1 MSSSMKVIVIS
12 YIKRL
17 ELVIDDLIHNYEL
30 VIDDLIH
37 NYEIIYIESSNA
49 LKEIGS
55 FIID

>member
-1 MSSSMKVIVIS
+1 MSLSMKVIVIS

-17 ELVIDDLIHNYEL
+17 EL

-49 LKEIGS
+49 LKEIGY